1 MSPRPLRTIAS
12 VTSTFALVAA
22 GIAATTSVAQA
33 VDDVDSTTCPGTDVW
48 TGGFTPGQPVHGL
61 TTTHG
66 IAPEAFTGT
75 YVDTLKNGAG
85 RDKDILVFKMAGSR
99 ITKTNSAGDVSVD
112 AGIWAG
118 MSGSPVYDADGN
130 LIGSVS
136 YGFSGA
142 PSDYAGITPATD
154 ILAID
159 KPAAAATAVKSAAVP
174 KAVAKSLAAASESAA
189 DTASDYSSIHQ
200 LALPRVSVG
209 TPGKDATKMAAKSRT
224 LAKKLPGQKVSFQ
237 TAAEATNIDPVAAI
251 VPGGNIATAWSYGD
265 VAMASVG
272 TITAVC
278 GTKVFAFGHPDDF
291 SGSSTETFHAASAA
305 FIQEDSANGSYKL
318 ANIDMDPVGQVT
330 QDRLSGIMGDT
341 TKLPTTT
348 VVTSNTTVDGTTT
361 SATTNVAVPAA
372 LGSAVGN
379 QVFNDVIAGLDA
391 YSAGG
396 EALMTWTI
404 NYTPKGGSAA
414 TYTRTQRV
422 STNEAFAEQAPYDVA
437 SDVEFLQTGSDTK
450 VTINSVTINTELKP
464 DYNALRI
471 SQIDIRKNGAWVKV
485 KNGTKVPA
493 RRGKAFPVQ
502 VHLVPANGDS
512 TAAPEIKRL
521 DQTISTS
528 AYGTGIVS
536 FVGGLNYYDD
546 SEEFT
551 IDIDEDDEEFYYGDE
566 EPLTLAQVLAA
577 LKAQVRYDSA
587 RSAQQ
592 YTTRSGTDRISRKA
606 VDTSAV
612 TSGSAYIRLGYTK

>member
-1 MSPRPLRTIAS
+1 MLPKPIRR
-12 VTSTFALVAA
+12 TSTRPHAR
-22 GIAATTSVAQA
+22 AT
-33 VDDVDSTTCPGTDVW
+33 PIW
-48 TGGFTPGQPVHGL
+48 TGGFTDDQPVHGL

-66 IAPEAFTGT
+66 ITPEAFTGT

-99 ITKTNSAGDVSVD
+99 ITKTNNNGDVVVD

-154 ILAID
+154 ILSVD

-174 KAVAKSLAAASESAA
+174 KDVARSLAAASESAT
-189 DTASDYSSIHQ
+189 DTASDYSSMHQ

-224 LAKKLPGQKVSFQ
+224 LAKKLPGQKITFQ
-237 TAAEATNIDPVAAI
+237 TASAATDIDPVAAI

-291 SGSSTETFHAASAA
+291 SGSSTETFHAAKAA
-305 FIQEDSANGSYKL
+305 FIQADSTFGSYKL

-330 QDRLSGIMGDT
+330 QDRRSGIMGVTGKQPAT
-341 TKLPTTT
+341 TLVTT
-348 VVTSNTTVDGTTT
+348 NTTVDGTTT
-361 SATTNVAVPAA
+361 SATTHVAVPAA

-396 EALMTWTI
+396 EALMTWAI

-422 STNEAFAEQAPYDVA
+422 STNEYFAEEAPYDVA
-437 SDVEFLQTGSDTK
+437 SDVEFLQSGSDTK
-450 VTINSVTINTELKP
+450 VTINSVTVNTELKP
-464 DYNALRI
+464 DNNALRI
-471 SQIDIRKNGAWVKV
+471 SQIDIRKSGKWVKV
-485 KNGTKVPA
+485 KNGTRVPA

-512 TAAPEIKRL
+512 VAAPEIKRL
-521 DQTISTS
+521 DQTISAS
-528 AYGTGIVS
+528 AYGTGYLS

-551 IDIDEDDEEFYYGDE
+551 IDINSDDEEFYYDDE

-577 LKAQVRYDSA
+577 LNAQVRYDSA
-587 RSAQQ
+587 RSTQH
-592 YTTRSGTDRISRKA
+592 YSTRSGAGRTSRKS
-606 VDTSAV
+606 VGTSAV
-612 TSGSAYIRLGYTK
+612 TSGSAYIRLGYTS